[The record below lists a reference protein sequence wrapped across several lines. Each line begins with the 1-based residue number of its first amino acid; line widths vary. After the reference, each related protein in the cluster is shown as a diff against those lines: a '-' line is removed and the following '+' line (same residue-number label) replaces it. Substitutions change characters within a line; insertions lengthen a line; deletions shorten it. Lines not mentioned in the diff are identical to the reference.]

1 MLTTRAARM
10 VRALLL
16 AAALVAG
23 VLSASPAQAAAP
35 AAINLLSSSC
45 PTDIVQ
51 GQTSGC
57 VTELQNLLN
66 AHGANISVD
75 GNFGGGTLAAVKQF
89 QASAAIGVDGRVGP
103 ITKDKLYIFS
113 GLYPAPVDL
122 RSASCPA
129 DVVRGQNSGCVV
141 ELQNLLRHYGF
152 RVEVD
157 GDFGPATESAVRSF
171 QSANGLGVDGRVGPQ
186 TKAALYNLDEGPSQG
201 LGVDLRSSACPS
213 NIVQGQSGL
222 CVSTLQSLL
231 NGKGQ
236 SVSVDGEFGPNTAA
250 AVRAFQSS
258 AGIGVDGEVGAQTKA
273 ALYAGTSGV
282 PSPINLNSSS
292 CPTDIVKGQKS
303 GCVTELQSLLNHHGA
318 ALAVDG
324 DFGGLTD
331 SAVRR
336 FQSDAGLS
344 VDGRVG
350 PNTKAALYGVVT
362 PPSSPPPGGG
372 YSAML
377 RVAQAEADAGV
388 REGSARANSYGQSVG
403 LSISTSGYAWCAVFV
418 SWVAQ
423 QTGATD
429 FRHSYVYNWVKAA
442 RAGQH
447 GLSVTTSPAPGDI
460 VAFDWDGNNNYTG
473 GQEHIGIVRSV
484 SGSSFTT
491 VEGNTHVEGN
501 DNSGDGVY
509 VRNRRTDS
517 NYNVLFIRVR

>member
-1 MLTTRAARM
+1 MLSRSI
-10 VRALLL
+10 RALML

-23 VLSASPAQAAAP
+23 VLTAAPAQAAAP

-66 AHGANISVD
+66 AHGANITVD
-75 GNFGGGTLAAVKQF
+75 GNFGANTLSAVKSF

-122 RSASCPA
+122 RSASCPS
-129 DVVRGQNSGCVV
+129 DVIRGQNSGCVV

-157 GDFGPATESAVRSF
+157 GDFGPATEAAVRSF

-222 CVSTLQSLL
+222 CVSTLQALL

-236 SVSVDGEFGPNTAA
+236 NISVDGEFGANTAA

-258 AGIGVDGEVGAQTKA
+258 AGIGVDGQVGPQTKT
-273 ALYAGTSGV
+273 ALYSGTSGV
-282 PSPINLNSSS
+282 PAPINLTSSS

-318 ALAVDG
+318 SLAVDG

-336 FQSDAGLS
+336 FQADAGLS

-350 PNTKAALYGVVT
+350 PNTKSALYGVVT

-372 YSAML
+372 SSAIL

-403 LSISTSGYAWCAVFV
+403 LSLSTSGYAWCAVFV

-429 FRHSYVYNWVKAA
+429 YRHSYVDHWVHAA
-442 RAGQH
+442 QNGTH

-460 VAFDWDGNNNYTG
+460 VAFDWDGNGDFTG
-473 GQEHIGIVRSV
+473 GNEHIGIVRTV
-484 SGSSFTT
+484 SGGASFTT
-491 VEGNTHVEGN
+491 VEGNTHAEG
-501 DNSGDGVY
+501 SSAPDGVF
-509 VRNRRTDS
+509 VRNRSTNDG
-517 NYNVLFIRVR
+517 YNVLFIRVR